1 MDFGKLLVWLVL
13 AVVALAVLNAVVA
26 AVFAAIG
33 FLWWLVSTAVTLAV
47 VGALLYGGYRLYS
60 LVSGDSKGYD
70 TSSEYGLDTDSS
82 LSDVESSLSRSETS
96 GTGTEYGSS
105 GSSVDDLQ
113 RQYAEGDI
121 SEAEL
126 ERRLERQMADDEL
139 DSIDRELQ
147 RERR

>member
-1 MDFGKLLVWLVL
+1 MDLGKLLVWLVL

-33 FLWWLVSTAVTLAV
+33 FLWWLVSTGVTLAI

-60 LVSGDSKGYD
+60 LLAGDSKGYD
-70 TSSEYGLDTDSS
+70 TNSEYGLGTDSS
-82 LSDVESSLSRSETS
+82 LSRSKTSLS
-96 GTGTEYGSS
+96 TGTEYGSS
-105 GSSVDDLQ
+105 GSSVEDLQ
-113 RQYAEGDI
+113 RQYAEGEI

-147 RERR
+147 SERR